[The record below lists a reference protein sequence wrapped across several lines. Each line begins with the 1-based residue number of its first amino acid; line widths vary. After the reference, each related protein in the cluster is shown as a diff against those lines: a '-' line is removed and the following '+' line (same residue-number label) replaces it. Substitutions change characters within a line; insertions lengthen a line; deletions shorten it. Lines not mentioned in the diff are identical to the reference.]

1 MNYSEQ
7 LKSPMWQK
15 KRLEI
20 LNRDNFTCQDCGDT
34 ESQLQVHHK
43 SYVFGNKVWEY
54 DNDNLVTLCETCH
67 SCLTD
72 LKKIIKLRIYNQ
84 FISSDQLHYVEK
96 IISALGRMNLGDIS
110 QVAKFT
116 DFIFELNS
124 KELYEE
130 IYGSKE

>member
-43 SYVFGNKVWEY
+43 SYVFGNKAWEY

-72 LKKIIKLRIYNQ
+72 LKKIIKLRIDNQ

>member
-20 LNRDNFTCQDCGDT
+20 MQRDNFTCQDCGDT

-43 SYVFGNKVWEY
+43 SYVFNKNAWQYED
-54 DNDNLVTLCETCH
+54 DNFITLCETCH
-67 SCLTD
+67 SWVTD
-72 LKKIIKLRIYNQ
+72 LKKGIKFNVDNYFNSTGQLMYLHDIIKAL
-84 FISSDQLHYVEK
+84 SLMDKSD
-96 IISALGRMNLGDIS
+96 MS

-124 KELYEE
+124 KELNDS
-130 IYGSKE
+130 INGI

>member
-72 LKKIIKLRIYNQ
+72 LKKIIKLRIDNQ